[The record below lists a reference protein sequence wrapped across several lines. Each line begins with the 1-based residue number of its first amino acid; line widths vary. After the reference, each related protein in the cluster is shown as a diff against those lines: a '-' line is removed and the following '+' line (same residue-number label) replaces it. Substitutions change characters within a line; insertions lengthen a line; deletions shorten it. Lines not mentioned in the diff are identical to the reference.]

1 MVHAAPNPAQ
11 KQPSRRASSFMERAW
26 NRVRTVP
33 GPASRYRMG
42 DAVVGD
48 DPFNGRSEG
57 VVISRN
63 GGSVGVKTAGG
74 VFFYDYRQLKRQD

>member
-11 KQPSRRASSFMERAW
+11 EQPSRRTASFMEKAW
-26 NRVRTVP
+26 NRVRKIP
-33 GPASRYRMG
+33 GRSSPYRIG

-48 DPFNGRSEG
+48 DPFNGRREG

-63 GGSVGVKTAGG
+63 GGSVGVDTAAG
-74 VFFYDYRQLKRQD
+74 VFFYDHRQLKRQD